1 MLHSKFKNTQGTK
14 MPQENKRCTFA
25 IISHPDAGKTT
36 VTEKL
41 LWFGGVVREAGMVKS
56 KSGDFAK
63 SDWMQ
68 MEQDRGISITSSV
81 MSYHYNNRAVHLLD
95 TPGHKDFSED
105 TYRTLTAVESVLMMI
120 DGAKGVEGQ
129 TEKLMDVCRLRDTP
143 VTTFINKF
151 DRDAMDPFELIDNI
165 EKKLSIQC
173 VPMTWPIG
181 DGVEF
186 KGVYDFKT
194 KVIRSFS
201 DKTDPFNP
209 SIVDASDLD
218 SPSLLEFMSEHLLEK
233 LKEDLLMVEELIEPF
248 NEELYLEGIQTPV
261 FFGSALY
268 NFGVKEVLDM
278 ITNHAPGPKNR
289 EVKLAPFEID
299 SDKRVVNIDEKKFT
313 GFIFKIQAN
322 MDKKHRDRIAF
333 MRICSGVFK
342 RNTKYLHVRSQK
354 EMKFPTPQFFQAQD
368 RELAETAYPGDI
380 VGLHDSGKFQIGD
393 TFSEGEKIQ
402 YTGIPS
408 FAPELFKTVTLKDPL
423 KAKHLEKGLR
433 QLSEEGATQL
443 FIRDIG
449 GTKML
454 GAVGAL
460 QFEVVK
466 FRLEDEYNVRA
477 DYEGTPFIGVR
488 WLRFSDKKAEDTFK
502 SNYGSNMMVDGKDRI
517 CYGVKSDWDLKLCM
531 EKNPE
536 VKFYKNS
543 DYIEN
548 HH

>member
-1 MLHSKFKNTQGTK
+1 MIEK
-14 MPQENKRCTFA
+14 NKRCTFA

-56 KSGDFAK
+56 KSGEYAK

-81 MSYHYNNRAVHLLD
+81 MSYHYNKRAVHLLD

-120 DGAKGVEGQ
+120 DSAKGVEGQ
-129 TEKLMDVCRLRDTP
+129 TEKLMEVCRLRDTP
-143 VTTFINKF
+143 IITFMNKF
-151 DRDAMDPFELIDNI
+151 DRDSMDAFELIDNV
-165 EKKLSIQC
+165 EKKLNIQC

-181 DGVEF
+181 DGVDF
-186 KGVYDFKT
+186 KGVYDFATKT
-194 KVIRSFS
+194 IRSFG

-209 SIVDASDLD
+209 KVIDASDLNSQELID
-218 SPSLLEFMSEHLLEK
+218 YIGMPLRDKLE
-233 LKEDLLMVEELIEPF
+233 EDLMMASELIEPF
-248 NEELYLEGIQTPV
+248 NKELYLEGIQTPV

-278 ITNHAPGPKNR
+278 ITDHAPSPRK
-289 EVKLAPFEID
+289 KKALLPPYDFD
-299 SDKRVVNIDEKKFT
+299 SEETIIEPTDKKFS

-333 MRICSGVFK
+333 MRVCSGVFR
-342 RNTKYLHVRSQK
+342 RNTKIFHVRSGK
-354 EMKFPTPQFFQAQD
+354 EIKIANPQIFQARD
-368 RELAETAYPGDI
+368 RETVEEAFPGDI
-380 VGLHDSGKFQIGD
+380 IGIHDTGKLQIGD
-393 TFSEGEKIQ
+393 TFTEGAKFQ

-408 FAPELFKTVTLKDPL
+408 FAPELFKKVVLKDPL
-423 KAKHLEKGLR
+423 KAKHLDKGLT
-433 QLSEEGATQL
+433 QLSEEGATQI
-443 FIRDIG
+443 FTRTMTG
-449 GTKML
+449 EKML

-460 QFEVVK
+460 QFEVVS
-466 FRLEDEYNVRA
+466 FRLEDEYNVKA
-477 DYEGTPFIGVR
+477 DYEGTPFMGVR
-488 WLRFSDKKAEDTFK
+488 WLKFPNEKEEDKFIAQY
-502 SNYGSNMMVDGKDRI
+502 SSNMLVDGKKRI

-531 EKNPE
+531 EKYPE
-536 VKFYKNS
+536 TKFFKNS

>member
-1 MLHSKFKNTQGTK
+1 MSQLY
-14 MPQENKRCTFA
+14 KRCTFA

-41 LWFGGVVREAGMVKS
+41 LWFGGVVREAGKVKA
-56 KSGDFAK
+56 KSGEFAK

-81 MSYHYNNRAVHLLD
+81 MSYEYNERAVHLLD

-120 DGAKGVEGQ
+120 DSAKGVEGQ
-129 TEKLMDVCRLRDTP
+129 TEKLMEVCRLRDTP
-143 VTTFINKF
+143 IITFMNKF
-151 DRDAMDPFELIDNI
+151 DRDSMDPFELIDNI

-181 DGVEF
+181 DGVDF

-194 KVIRSFS
+194 KMIRTFG
-201 DKTDPFNP
+201 DKKDPFNP
-209 SIVDASDLD
+209 TIIDASDLEA
-218 SPSLLEFMSEHLLEK
+218 PHIVEFMGEVLKEK
-233 LKEDLLMVEELIEPF
+233 LVEDLMMAEELIEPF
-248 NEELYLEGIQTPV
+248 SHDMYLEGIQTPV
-261 FFGSALY
+261 FFGSALF

-278 ITNHAPGPKNR
+278 ITDYAPAPR
-289 EVKLAPFEID
+289 ARVVKLKPYDTDSEEKVID
-299 SDKRVVNIDEKKFT
+299 PSDKKFS

-333 MRICSGVFK
+333 MRVCSGVFK
-342 RNTKYLHVRSQK
+342 RNTKIHHVRVEK
-354 EMKFPTPQFFQAQD
+354 EIKIPSPQIFQARD
-368 RELAETAYPGDI
+368 RELVEEAYPGDI
-380 VGLHDSGKFQIGD
+380 IGVHDTGKFQIGD
-393 TFSEGEKIQ
+393 TFTEGDKFQ

-408 FAPELFKTVTLKDPL
+408 FAPELFKSVTLKDPL
-423 KAKHLEKGLR
+423 KGKQLDKGLR

-443 FIRDIG
+443 FVRPSTG
-449 GTKML
+449 AKML
-454 GAVGAL
+454 GAVGML

-466 FRLEDEYNVRA
+466 FRLEDEYSVKA
-477 DYEGTPFIGVR
+477 DYEGTPFSGVR
-488 WLRFSDKKAEDTFK
+488 WVLFDDKKAEEEFK
-502 SNYGSNMMVDGKDRI
+502 GNYSGNILIDGKDRI

-531 EKNPE
+531 EKSSK
-536 VKFYKNS
+536 VKFFKNS

-548 HH
+548 HK